1 MLNSIFI
8 VGTGRSGTHF
18 TCRSISGFK
27 NIFDPQTG
35 KENVPVL
42 KQIATSAIHHQSYP
56 QIAKSY
62 YSDIKSNLKNDS
74 IFIDQHHPNIFYC
87 GISMQ
92 KIRCKQIPKLVQ
104 YLFQISSWV

>member
-42 KQIATSAIHHQSYP
+42 KQIATSAIHHRSYP

-62 YSDIKSNLKNDS
+62 YSLLKYFLTQS
-74 IFIDQHHPNIFYC
+74 FYFHIDLLF
-87 GISMQ
+87 
-92 KIRCKQIPKLVQ
+92 KL
-104 YLFQISSWV
+104 